1 MPNNGGFTGTG
12 WRRENNKFVSTHVQI
27 YNLEMRKTK
36 FVNNTEKERKRE
48 KTKRVIITLCRKN

>member
-1 MPNNGGFTGTG
+1 
-12 WRRENNKFVSTHVQI
+12 
-27 YNLEMRKTK
+27 MRKTK